1 MWFSADAR
9 DAYPDLDLDAL
20 EHALERVGGELA
32 PEIARTEDD
41 LAGLVCFMARS
52 LVQCCLRR
60 NRELGV
66 SFVDSFNRGLTVPLF
81 VSARAILETACVA
94 HDLAR
99 RIERLIER
107 PTESQTQALTD
118 HLMSATFGCKTD
130 ILIGDPE
137 LYRMPNVLTLVGKVS
152 EGSLAPLRTS
162 YDGLSE
168 FAHPNFLGMH
178 HLFETYS
185 EDENVV
191 VFAEDPFRMSEARLE
206 MAVVNAHLGLRMT
219 LLAWLSLGPR
229 EGQLRASLYSAWSDE
244 PETA

>member
-1 MWFSADAR
+1 MRFSEDAR
-9 DAYPDLDLDAL
+9 DAHTDLDLDAF
-20 EHALERVGGELA
+20 EHDLERVGEELE
-32 PEIARTEDD
+32 PEIVRTKDD

-52 LVQCCLRR
+52 LAQCCLRR

-107 PTESQTQALTD
+107 PTESQTRALAD
-118 HLMSATFGCKTD
+118 HLMSATFGCKTGV
-130 ILIGDPE
+130 LIGDPE
-137 LYRMPNVLTLVGKVS
+137 LHRMPNVLTLIDKVS
-152 EGSLAPLRTS
+152 EGSLAPLRTW

-168 FAHPNFLGMH
+168 FAHPNFMGMH

-185 EDENVV
+185 EDETVV
-191 VFAEDPFRMSEARLE
+191 VFAEDPFRMSEARVE
-206 MAVVNAHLGLRMT
+206 MAVVNADLGLRMT
-219 LLAWLSLGPR
+219 LLGWLSLGSCEDP
-229 EGQLRASLYSAWSDE
+229 LRAALGSVRSD
-244 PETA
+244 